1 MGLLRSETMKRGT
14 LVVPNERARAV
25 LHELGSRTR
34 IQFEDQ
40 NATTM
45 RRAYKTAVQRIE
57 ECERIVRFLVEQVEA
72 QGEPITRS
80 WEEFLEA
87 RPHYKFEEVEAE
99 LKRVYGQLTNA
110 RENHRGIT
118 DQHARILEEKYVVIV
133 AASQTNY
140 SGRDSSGRGLLDVGD
155 THAGISNAAGVIGR
169 QEQDRFAR
177 ALFRMSRG
185 NTFTSFHPISD
196 PIPDESGKPSLRSV
210 FVVYFQGGATSVMA
224 EKVKAVCTA
233 YGGRLFAWP
242 GSAAEAEERFQA
254 LNDQLVDSKVSQDAY
269 DRFVA
274 TEMSYLLACQRPNGS
289 SLIEDWR
296 MFLMVEKSIYTTLN
310 QFEATEHTLKCDCWY
325 AADDE
330 DHIRRVLIDESPPY
344 GVSAML
350 LPGRTYEFADP
361 HGDPAK
367 NPPTYIK
374 SNGMMK
380 IIQEVVDT
388 YGTPRYKEA
397 NPMLL
402 TLVSFP
408 FIFGVMFGDIGH
420 GMLLFLAGV
429 YINLKGPTLLQID
442 RDPQHPLSGYGQV
455 IYDARFLLPMM
466 GFFAFYAGLMYNDF
480 LSLGLDLFGTRYK
493 EGPSHG
499 HDVEWVP
506 KFDVTNSGGPGPYP
520 FGLDPAWHG
529 ATNQLLFVNSM
540 KMKLAVLLG
549 VFQMVAGTFL
559 SFANAVY
566 EKSSINFFLQCL
578 PQLIF
583 MLLFFGYMDFLIIY
597 KWTHVGNAPSI
608 INTMICMGLGQD
620 LPADQELFPGQAS
633 FQSLNL
639 MLIMVC
645 VPWMLIPKPAAL
657 YWQHKQQQAHGYAAL
672 GQHDDETAS
681 YTGSYSKKGSKEKE
695 HEDFDFAEICI
706 HQVIETIEFVLG
718 SISHT
723 ASYLRLWALSL
734 AHQQLS
740 LVFFQKFMLTAFAA
754 GGALVAVQ
762 IFFSTACFIGVSVC
776 FLMGVDVLECF
787 LHTLRLHWVEFQSK
801 FFKGDGNKFEPY
813 SHQRVIA
820 GSAGQ

>member
-1 MGLLRSETMKRGT
+1 
-14 LVVPNERARAV
+14 
-25 LHELGSRTR
+25 
-34 IQFEDQ
+34 
-40 NATTM
+40 
-45 RRAYKTAVQRIE
+45 
-57 ECERIVRFLVEQVEA
+57 
-72 QGEPITRS
+72 
-80 WEEFLEA
+80 
-87 RPHYKFEEVEAE
+87 
-99 LKRVYGQLTNA
+99 
-110 RENHRGIT
+110 
-118 DQHARILEEKYVVIV
+118 
-133 AASQTNY
+133 
-140 SGRDSSGRGLLDVGD
+140 
-155 THAGISNAAGVIGR
+155 
-169 QEQDRFAR
+169 
-177 ALFRMSRG
+177 
-185 NTFTSFHPISD
+185 
-196 PIPDESGKPSLRSV
+196 
-210 FVVYFQGGATSVMA
+210 
-224 EKVKAVCTA
+224 
-233 YGGRLFAWP
+233 
-242 GSAAEAEERFQA
+242 
-254 LNDQLVDSKVSQDAY
+254 
-269 DRFVA
+269 
-274 TEMSYLLACQRPNGS
+274 
-289 SLIEDWR
+289 
-296 MFLMVEKSIYTTLN
+296 
-310 QFEATEHTLKCDCWY
+310 
-325 AADDE
+325 
-330 DHIRRVLIDESPPY
+330 
-344 GVSAML
+344 
-350 LPGRTYEFADP
+350 
-361 HGDPAK
+361 
-367 NPPTYIK
+367 
-374 SNGMMK
+374 
-380 IIQEVVDT
+380 
-388 YGTPRYKEA
+388 
-397 NPMLL
+397 
-402 TLVSFP
+402 
-408 FIFGVMFGDIGH
+408 
-420 GMLLFLAGV
+420 
-429 YINLKGPTLLQID
+429 
-442 RDPQHPLSGYGQV
+442 
-455 IYDARFLLPMM
+455 
-466 GFFAFYAGLMYNDF
+466 MYNDF

-549 VFQMVAGTFL
+549 VLQMVAGTFL

-608 INTMICMGLGQD
+608 INTMICMGLGPD
-620 LPADQELFPGQAS
+620 LPADPELCPGPAT
-633 FQSLNL
+633 FQSLHR

-754 GGALVAVQ
+754 GGALAAVQ
-762 IFFSTACFIGVSVC
+762 IFFATACFIGVSVC

-801 FFKGDGNKFEPY
+801 FFKGDGHSFEPY

-820 GSAGQ
+820 PSAGQ